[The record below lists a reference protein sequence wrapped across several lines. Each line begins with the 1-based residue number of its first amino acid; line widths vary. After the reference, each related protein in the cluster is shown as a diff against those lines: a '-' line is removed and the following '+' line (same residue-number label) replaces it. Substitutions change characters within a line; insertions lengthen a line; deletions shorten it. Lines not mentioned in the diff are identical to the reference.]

1 MSASNDVASLA
12 TPPSCI
18 ADFCLIPLG
27 TPTASVSKEVAEV
40 QRVLKRSGLTY
51 SMHSAGTT
59 VEGSWDDV
67 MRVIGQCHAML
78 HQNGIVRIQS
88 DIRVGSRTDKKQ
100 GFKDKVEA
108 VEKLLK
114 EDQDAAL

>member
-1 MSASNDVASLA
+1 MASSDLSGLK
-12 TPPSCI
+12 TPESCT

-40 QRVLKRSGLTY
+40 QRLLKKSGLNY

-78 HQNGIVRIQS
+78 HQNGVVRIQS
-88 DIRVGSRTDKKQ
+88 DIRIGTRTDKKQ

-108 VEKLLK
+108 VERLLK
-114 EDQDAAL
+114 EDEK

>member
-1 MSASNDVASLA
+1 MTFSDDVMNLQ
-12 TPPSCI
+12 TPPACI
-18 ADFCLIPLG
+18 ADFCIIPLG

-40 QRVLKRSGLTY
+40 QRLLKKSGLEY

-59 VEGSWDDV
+59 VEGSWDEV
-67 MRVIGQCHAML
+67 MKVIGQCHALL
-78 HQNGIVRIQS
+78 HQNGVVRIQS

-100 GFKDKVEA
+100 THKDKVAA

-114 EDQDAAL
+114 DDAA

>member
-1 MSASNDVASLA
+1 MASSSDLTALQ
-12 TPPSCI
+12 TPPSCT

-40 QRVLKRSGLTY
+40 QRLLKKSGLNY

-67 MRVIGQCHAML
+67 MKVIGQCHAML
-78 HQNGIVRIQS
+78 HQNGVVRIQS
-88 DIRVGSRTDKKQ
+88 DIRIGTRTDKKQ

-108 VEKLLK
+108 VERILGA
-114 EDQDAAL
+114 DAQ